1 MKKNGWNRNWLLM
14 IVALLSFT
22 LLAAGCGTSQ
32 PEAGNQ
38 QNTGAGNEQANTGDT
53 NNQSGEGTAEK
64 TYVVGTDAIYPP
76 FEKMEADKISGF
88 DIDVINA
95 IAEAAGMKIEIKHT
109 GWDPLFDG
117 IEKGTVDLGIS
128 AITITD
134 DRKQKYDFTEP
145 YFEANQLIMVA
156 EDSPVTKLADLKG
169 MTIGV
174 QGGTTGAIAVK
185 KAFGD
190 TYEGLREYE
199 DTPSAVDDFFNG
211 RVQAVV
217 ADNGVLSLY
226 TKTAAGKKFKLLK
239 DDSFEKEYYGIMVK
253 KGNSEL
259 LEKLNQGLKTIQD
272 NGKLEEIHKQYFVQ

>member
-1 MKKNGWNRNWLLM
+1 MKNGLKRSWFVMLA
-14 IVALLSFT
+14 ALLSFA
-22 LLAAGCGTSQ
+22 LLAAGCGSSQ
-32 PEAGNQ
+32 TDTGSQQ
-38 QNTGAGNEQANTGDT
+38 QNASGSEQANTGGTDS
-53 NNQSGEGTAEK
+53 QSGEGAAEK

-76 FEKMEADKISGF
+76 FEKMEADKITGF
-88 DIDVINA
+88 DIDVIHA
-95 IAEAAGMKIEIKHT
+95 VAEAAGMKIEIKHT
-109 GWDPLFDG
+109 GWDPLFNG
-117 IEKGTVDLGIS
+117 IDNGTVDLGIS

-134 DRKQKYDFTEP
+134 DRKKKYDFTEP

-156 EDSPVTKLADLKG
+156 EDSPVTKLDDLKG

-226 TKTAAGKKFKLLK
+226 TKKTTGKKFKLVK

-253 KGNSEL
+253 KGNTEL
-259 LEKLNQGLKTIQD
+259 LEKLNAGLKTIKD
-272 NGKLEEIHKQYFVQ
+272 NGTLDNIYKQYFEE